1 MSSLF
6 SALDIDFV
14 RCVAVQ
20 FTTRV
25 QSILTAYKVLK
36 AKINLN
42 NKQKTLS
49 FSIEI
54 AEAEVKR
61 QVAIVFTLLCEGLI
75 SFMEQQFL

>member
-6 SALDIDFV
+6 SDLGIDFV
-14 RCVAVQ
+14 RCIAVQ
-20 FTTRV
+20 FLTRV
-25 QSILTAYKVLK
+25 QTILIAYKVLTT
-36 AKINLN
+36 KINLN

-54 AEAEVKR
+54 AEAEVK
-61 QVAIVFTLLCEGLI
+61 QQIAIVSTLSCEGLI

>member
-6 SALDIDFV
+6 SDLDIDFV
-14 RCVAVQ
+14 RCIAVQ
-20 FTTRV
+20 YLTRL
-25 QSILTAYKVLK
+25 QAILIAYKVLK
-36 AKINLN
+36 TKINLN

-54 AEAEVKR
+54 AEAEVK
-61 QVAIVFTLLCEGLI
+61 QQIAIVSTLSCEGLI